1 MAKVVQLRGQ
11 TPQGWS
17 KDRWVWLKAV
27 TADGRLLPMARLL
40 ANVLAQGFSN
50 HETGEC
56 NPGVAALMKALAASR
71 RTVFR
76 ALADLEGAGWLS
88 RQGGEAPN
96 RAATYRFEYP
106 ERVPAMTPERVPPV
120 TPERVP
126 HMTPERV
133 PPVTPTG
140 AMEEIPPI
148 PPYKDKPNMNQ
159 NAGAKRWPRSATKVI
174 VAGGVRPTQ
183 LSQLVE
189 VGSAHEAAWNE
200 WLVAHGFPA
209 LSEIGHKIGVGML
222 VGWDM
227 PSRWPPSGSD
237 EPATAVALR
246 FAEWLRS
253 KA

>member
-1 MAKVVQLRGQ
+1 MAKVTALHGSS
-11 TPQGWS
+11 PSGWS
-17 KDRWVWLKAV
+17 RDRWVWLKAV

-56 NPGVAALMKALAASR
+56 NPGIAALMKALAASR

-76 ALADLEGAGWLS
+76 ALADLEEAGWLA
-88 RQGGEAPN
+88 RRGGEAPGKT
-96 RAATYRFEYP
+96 ATYCFRYP

-126 HMTPERV
+126 SVTPERV

-140 AMEEIPPI
+140 AMEENPPI

-159 NAGAKRWPRSATKVI
+159 NAGANRWPRSATKV
-174 VAGGVRPTQ
+174 VVPGGVRPCPT
-183 LSQLVE
+183 SQLVE
-189 VGSAHEAAWNE
+189 IGSESEMAWNE
-200 WLVAHGFPA
+200 WLAHHGWPM
-209 LSEIGHKIGVGML
+209 LSEIGRKGCVGKV

-227 PSRWPPSGSD
+227 PTRWPPSEGD
-237 EPATAVALR
+237 EQATATAGR
-246 FAEWLRS
+246 FVQWLRS